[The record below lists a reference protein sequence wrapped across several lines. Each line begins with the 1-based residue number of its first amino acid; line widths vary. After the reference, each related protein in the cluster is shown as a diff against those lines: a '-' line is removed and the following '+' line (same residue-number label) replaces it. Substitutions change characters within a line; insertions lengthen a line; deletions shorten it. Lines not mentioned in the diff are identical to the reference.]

1 MTATPKP
8 QRQYKAPCP
17 GCGAPVEFRAA
28 QSTHAVC
35 GYCQSTVVRQGDV
48 LSRLGKMGELFD
60 DHSPLQL
67 FATGAFQ
74 KKSFTL
80 IGRLQYKTSEGTWT
94 EWNAFFDDG
103 STGWLAEDNGS
114 YVFTLSTAAPREL
127 PPAERFVI
135 GKQITINGKPYSVAS
150 NAKASLISAQGELPK
165 LPPLGQLFD
174 VVELRNAAGE
184 VLSIDY
190 TAQPPVVSQ
199 GTAVLLDDLQLKG
212 LKDESVKE
220 EKGRQFNCPHCG
232 SPVVVALATSK
243 SITCDSCH
251 TLIDLSQGVGKE
263 LQAAIQEEP
272 IQPLIPIGTVGKLQ
286 GVMWQ
291 VVGFQ
296 HRMGVEPDDPDD
308 EFGWSEYL
316 LYNQKKGFCFLVD
329 ATEGWSLVRPATG
342 APTVKGKTAIYQNK
356 NYTLKYS
363 YQAET
368 DYVCGEFYWL
378 VQRGQKTAN
387 QDFANGKNLL
397 SLEQTANEAVWS
409 IGGVIASDAVAQAFD
424 LNSKRELFNRDDAS
438 PLSSD
443 SRVGIVAI
451 LVILF
456 VVIVFI
462 VLLRS
467 CTSDDTSSSY
477 GSHTSGGSYGG
488 SSGGGG
494 HK

>member
-1 MTATPKP
+1 M
-8 QRQYKAPCP
+8 
-17 GCGAPVEFRAA
+17 
-28 QSTHAVC
+28 
-35 GYCQSTVVRQGDV
+35 
-48 LSRLGKMGELFD
+48 
-60 DHSPLQL
+60 
-67 FATGAFQ
+67 
-74 KKSFTL
+74 
-80 IGRLQYKTSEGTWT
+80 
-94 EWNAFFDDG
+94 
-103 STGWLAEDNGS
+103 
-114 YVFTLSTAAPREL
+114 
-127 PPAERFVI
+127 
-135 GKQITINGKPYSVAS
+135 
-150 NAKASLISAQGELPK
+150 
-165 LPPLGQLFD
+165 
-174 VVELRNAAGE
+174 
-184 VLSIDY
+184 
-190 TAQPPVVSQ
+190 
-199 GTAVLLDDLQLKG
+199 
-212 LKDESVKE
+212 
-220 EKGRQFNCPHCG
+220 
-232 SPVVVALATSK
+232 
-243 SITCDSCH
+243 
-251 TLIDLSQGVGKE
+251 
-263 LQAAIQEEP
+263 
-272 IQPLIPIGTVGKLQ
+272 
-286 GVMWQ
+286 
-291 VVGFQ
+291 
-296 HRMGVEPDDPDD
+296 
-308 EFGWSEYL
+308 